1 MLDHFKVGKGAGFPN
16 HPHRGQATVTMML
29 KGTFKHGDNQGHSG
43 YIHEGGVQFMK
54 AASGLIH
61 SEMPVQDKPTDPVPE
76 GLQLWVDLPEGEKSA
91 KPEYQEFSD
100 EQLPRA
106 YPQGNDGDV
115 EIKVIS
121 GETNGVKSPVT
132 VCAGCWYFDISLKK
146 KGAQVFQDIPSN
158 WNTFSYII
166 SGNAKMGDKQGLK
179 AHSTITFTKQDEQNG
194 LQIEAE
200 EDNTR
205 LVLIAGE
212 PLNQKVIQY
221 GPFVLSSE
229 EDIYKAFEDYQLVC
243 SLLLPSI
250 QQICQVHRECIRW
263 TNTNIFIRNR
273 QRGIH
278 VHPAALFSILDHF
291 MRRPM
296 QQERVIGALLGSRSS
311 ESDVEVKSAFAVPH
325 SENDEQATV
334 DSEHL
339 QSMLDLHLKVNPREV
354 LVGWYATG
362 SSLNAYSA
370 LIQNFFTQQN
380 TQPYNAVHLTVD
392 TQNFNFKDAVKG
404 YLGSSLGPLPKMDN
418 CVFQSLPVDL
428 LVREQEKASLDALA
442 APPKQTLDDI
452 PALRAA
458 LEKLSAQIDEVL
470 AYVEKVVSGEVEG
483 DAVVGKAL
491 LSAVQSLST
500 RFEEGDLNKILDA
513 HIQDTKAVSYLADL
527 IRTQADIASRL
538 SLLG

>member
-1 MLDHFKVGKGAGFPN
+1 MAIIAN
-16 HPHRGQATVTMML
+16 SRIGQATVTMML

-76 GLQLWVDLPEGEKSA
+76 GLQLWVDLPESEKSA

-132 VCAGCWYFDISLKK
+132 VCAGCWYFDITLKK

-166 SGNAKMGDKQGLK
+166 SGNAKMGDKQGLQ

-229 EDIYKAFEDYQLVC
+229 EDIYKAFEDYQLGRNGFE
-243 SLLLPSI
+243 
-250 QQICQVHRECIRW
+250 RE
-263 TNTNIFIRNR
+263 N
-273 QRGIH
+273 
-278 VHPAALFSILDHF
+278 
-291 MRRPM
+291 
-296 QQERVIGALLGSRSS
+296 
-311 ESDVEVKSAFAVPH
+311 
-325 SENDEQATV
+325 
-334 DSEHL
+334 L
-339 QSMLDLHLKVNPREV
+339 QD
-354 LVGWYATG
+354 
-362 SSLNAYSA
+362 
-370 LIQNFFTQQN
+370 
-380 TQPYNAVHLTVD
+380 
-392 TQNFNFKDAVKG
+392 
-404 YLGSSLGPLPKMDN
+404 
-418 CVFQSLPVDL
+418 
-428 LVREQEKASLDALA
+428 
-442 APPKQTLDDI
+442 
-452 PALRAA
+452 
-458 LEKLSAQIDEVL
+458 
-470 AYVEKVVSGEVEG
+470 
-483 DAVVGKAL
+483 
-491 LSAVQSLST
+491 
-500 RFEEGDLNKILDA
+500 
-513 HIQDTKAVSYLADL
+513 
-527 IRTQADIASRL
+527 
-538 SLLG
+538 